1 MTITDKLL
9 KLIGL
14 VPGFAG
20 KPNYQLSEGMHRH
33 EMKNLKARADYDI
46 APDKSEENHQAA
58 NYVALQW
65 G

>member
-1 MTITDKLL
+1 MAITDKLL

-14 VPGFAG
+14 VPGFAS
-20 KPNYQLSEGMHRH
+20 KPSYQLSKGMHRH
-33 EMKNLKARADYDI
+33 EMRNLKARADYNI